1 MELLE
6 GQTLTARLSQGPL
19 PLQQA
24 VKLGIDIAG
33 ALAAAD
39 AHGVVHRD
47 LKPANIML
55 TKSGVKLLDFG
66 VAQLRP
72 PGSSGRQADLSRETA
87 AGIDSNFGTPPYMA
101 PEQLQ
106 GAEAD
111 ARTDLFA
118 FGAVLYEMIA
128 GVRPFDGESPATL
141 RTAILEHDPV
151 PLAARQP
158 LTPPSLGRLVA
169 TCLAKDPS
177 ERWQHARDVTLAL
190 KEIEEGIATGRS
202 AQPSFVRAVPNPA
215 TSWRVHLAWA
225 VFAALL
231 AGALWLRE
239 PAADSPLP
247 PNPRPVIVL
256 MDSPGRVYRF
266 RVLRRPVAPMRTT
279 SAMRCAIF
287 PS

>member
-24 VKLGIDIAG
+24 VNLAIDIAD

-39 AHGVVHRD
+39 AQGVVHRD

-72 PGSSGRQADLSRETA
+72 PGSSGRQAALSRETA
-87 AGIDSNFGTPPYMA
+87 AGSDSNFGTPPYMA

-202 AQPSFVRAVPNPA
+202 EQPSFVRCGPGPCDQLARPSRVGRVRRPA
-215 TSWRVHLAWA
+215 RRRSVAARAGCR
-225 VFAALL
+225 FAA
-231 AGALWLRE
+231 APE
-239 PAADSPLP
+239 PTACD
-247 PNPRPVIVL
+247 RL
-256 MDSPGRVYRF
+256 MDSPGRVYDSRN
-266 RVLRRPVAPMRTT
+266 RRPVAPMRTT